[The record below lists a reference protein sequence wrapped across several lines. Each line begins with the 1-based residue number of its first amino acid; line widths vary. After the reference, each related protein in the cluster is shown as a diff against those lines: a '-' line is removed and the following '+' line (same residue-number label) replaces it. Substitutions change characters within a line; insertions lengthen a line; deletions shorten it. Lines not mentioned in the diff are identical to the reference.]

1 MNSRTL
7 TLVPGSRPAA
17 VSAGWL
23 ATADPLEWLR
33 EAAHCLRQG
42 CPVALYPVAR
52 SAADPRAAGVVLV
65 PRQGVPVFRPRV
77 QLLEEVLPGVHAPQ
91 GATLSAGLLPN
102 ERAYFFPYSLHFFH
116 PALGLTG
123 FEPKDELR
131 PAKLL
136 TLQAERGARWN
147 LAIPVE
153 RQAPVLKSIIVDDP
167 PGPEEMLEEA
177 GNGIGDES
185 GKPGSGSGLAD
196 KAGMIGKGL
205 AGGLLLGAAWTFS
218 ALGKVADFF
227 SAPGVI
233 GVPPEK
239 QREYREARR
248 AGAAIPPKGPNKFRE
263 WAEKNW
269 QQFIDKRARELDRL
283 MKLMETNPDEGLRH
297 ALPLTGTGQSR
308 GVAPPGWKLGT
319 HDTRFSLGHG
329 GGALDGWDLEGS
341 TRLKLERQYREAA
354 EREIALGRHERAAY
368 IFGNLLGDWAAAA
381 KALADG
387 GRHRDAVAI
396 YLHKLNN
403 RAAAAR
409 ALENG
414 GMLLQA
420 AAMYAECKQYEKAGD
435 LHAQLGN
442 EEQAREMWQA
452 EVDAQRDS
460 FAKARI
466 LYYKLKDPADALAML
481 DAAWRKYDNPAMA
494 FEKMFELLHEEKDL
508 DATRAL
514 METMFTAATFALE
527 AKLRIGERLRHTWG
541 DPLLS
546 EAFEDI
552 AFREIARSLEENP
565 SSAAPLLDFLP
576 KLAPQDRLLVR
587 DARRFLIRA
596 APPKVIPVGPP
607 KGQLKAEQVITLA
620 KDIDWHSLAKLPKG
634 LSIAGYGKDM
644 LAVAQ
649 LRDDG
654 CHSSALRTSDDP
666 GKSQVDHIAVHSA
679 RGSSRLFH
687 FVEHG
692 RLHYRALDRL
702 RSAEDEAIGTLRRV
716 LAVCPFGVDGGFAV
730 LVYTEASSLA
740 VHVYSESAGR
750 QRTITIDLAPPDIT
764 GMRWR
769 MAGRVGGL
777 CFCAAKFL
785 AWRHASGE
793 FAQITLAEEAT
804 SLAFSPDGKQVLVTT
819 SQEVLLIEIPAQG
832 KPPEA
837 INLHAASRPAACFLP
852 DGSVVVA
859 WQGNGVIY
867 PPGKRS
873 TASASLTFSSAE
885 GHPVAIAPRG
895 TGGFAILT
903 ELGKLVAFA
912 RA

>member
-1 MNSRTL
+1 MSSRTL
-7 TLVPGSRPAA
+7 TLVPGTRPAA

-65 PRQGVPVFRPRV
+65 PRQGVPAFRPRV
-77 QLLEEVLPGVHAPQ
+77 QLLEEILPGVHAPL
-91 GATLSAGLLPN
+91 GASPSAGLLAN
-102 ERAYFFPYSLHFFH
+102 ERAYFFPYALHFFH

-136 TLQAERGARWN
+136 SLPPERGARWN
-147 LAIPVE
+147 LAVPVD
-153 RQAPVLKSIIVDDP
+153 RHAPLLKSIAVADP

-177 GNGIGDES
+177 GSGIGDQS
-185 GKPGSGSGLAD
+185 GKPGTGSGLAD

-205 AGGLLLGAAWTFS
+205 AGGLILGATWSFK

-227 SAPGVI
+227 SSPGVI
-233 GVPPEK
+233 GVPPEQ
-239 QREYREARR
+239 QREYLKARR
-248 AGAAIPPKGPNKFRE
+248 AAGAKPPKEPGKFRE

-283 MKLMETNPDEGLRH
+283 MKLMETDPDEGLRH
-297 ALPLTGTGQSR
+297 ALPLTGSGQPR

-319 HDTRFSLGHG
+319 HDPRFSLGHG
-329 GGALDGWDLEGS
+329 GGAIDGWDVANE

-354 EREIALGRHERAAY
+354 RREIALGRHERAAY
-368 IFGNLLGDWAAAA
+368 IYGNLLGDWSAAA
-381 KALADG
+381 KALADA

-403 RAAAAR
+403 RAAAAK

-452 EVDAQRDS
+452 EVDAQRDT

-466 LYYKLKDPADALAML
+466 LHRKLKDTAAALALL
-481 DAAWRKYDNPAMA
+481 DRAWRAGDNPGLA
-494 FEKMFELLHEEKDL
+494 FEKMFEILHEEEDL
-508 DATRAL
+508 DATL
-514 METMFTAATFALE
+514 TLLETMFAAAALPMN
-527 AKLRIGERLRHTWG
+527 AKLRIGERLRDRWS
-541 DPLLS
+541 DPLLGV
-546 EAFEDI
+546 AFENI
-552 AFREIARSLEENP
+552 AFREIARALEENP
-565 SSAAPLLDFLP
+565 RIAAGLLEFLP
-576 KLAPQDRLLVR
+576 RLAPEDRLLAR
-587 DARRFLIRA
+587 DARRFSIKKL
-596 APPKVIPVGPP
+596 PPKVIQVGPP
-607 KGQLKAEQVITLA
+607 RGQLKPEQVIALGQGVT
-620 KDIDWHSLAKLPKG
+620 WHSLATLPKG
-634 LSIAGYGKDM
+634 LSLAGYGKDM

-649 LRDDG
+649 LRSDG

-666 GKSQVDHIAVHSA
+666 GNSHVDHIAVHSA
-679 RGSSRLFH
+679 RGCSRLFH
-687 FVEHG
+687 FLDHHC
-692 RLHYRALDRL
+692 LHYRALDRL
-702 RSAEDEAIGTLRRV
+702 RTAEDEAIGTLTQV
-716 LAVCPFGVDGGFAV
+716 LAVCPFGDDGDFAV
-730 LVYTEASSLA
+730 LAYTETFALA
-740 VHVYSESAGR
+740 VHVYSEAARRLRS
-750 QRTITIDLAPPDIT
+750 ITIDLAPPLVT

-777 CFCAAKFL
+777 CFSAANFL

-793 FAQITLAEEAT
+793 FAQINLAEEAT
-804 SLAFSPDGKQVLVTT
+804 GLALSPDGKQVLVTT
-819 SQEVLLIEIPAQG
+819 SQEVLLIEIPAPG
-832 KPPEA
+832 KPLEA
-837 INLHAASRPAACFLP
+837 INLHAAHRTAACFLP

-867 PPGKRS
+867 PPGKRT
-873 TASASLTFSSAE
+873 TASASLAFSSVE
-885 GHPVAIAPRG
+885 GHPVAVAPRG

-903 ELGKLVAFA
+903 DLGRLVVFA